1 MQMDQYT
8 DLLGIL
14 LVLVLAWVALRAI
27 LRLAWKVF
35 SLGCSLLLALGI
47 LLFLAR
53 YLSGS

>member
-1 MQMDQYT
+1 MFRPRVA
-8 DLLGIL
+8 IL

-47 LLFLAR
+47 LLFLVR
-53 YLSGS
+53 YFSGS